1 MFRFLSLAFI
11 LVAISSSAQDKATPP
26 SKITKG
32 KYYFYWGWNRGSYTN
47 SDIHFKGTNY
57 NFTLNNVVA
66 SDKQSKFNL
75 NTYLNPIYA
84 TIPQFDARFG
94 YNISEHYSVSLGDD
108 HMKYKVVQDQ
118 TVKIS
123 GEIAVANYPK
133 YNGQYASSDIQLTD
147 DFLKMEHC
155 DGLNYLNIEFRRYDE
170 LFNLKK
176 IKAGDISI
184 TLNEGIGIGAM
195 MPRTKAALLTN
206 MPRHE
211 FHFAGYATSAVIGL
225 NIQFWKHFFIQGE
238 LKGGYI
244 NMPSIFTTMDDA
256 DRASQHFFFLQK
268 MVLMG
273 WAFTL

>member
-1 MFRFLSLAFI
+1 MLLWFA
-11 LVAISSSAQDKATPP
+11 SSSITAQDKLNTP
-26 SKITKG
+26 SKTNQG

-57 NFTLNNVVA
+57 NFTLDNVT
-66 SDKQSKFNL
+66 STDKQSKFNL

-94 YNISEHYSVSLGDD
+94 YNISEHYSISLGDD
-108 HMKYKVVQDQ
+108 HMKYKMIQDQ

-133 YNGQYASSDIQLTD
+133 YNGTYTNQEIKLTE
-147 DFLKMEHC
+147 DFLKLEHC
-155 DGLNYLNIEFRRYDE
+155 DGLNYLNFELRRYDE
-170 LFNLKK
+170 LFNFKK
-176 IKAGDISI
+176 INAGNISI
-184 TLNEGIGIGAM
+184 SLNEGLGLGAM
-195 MPRTKAALLTN
+195 MPRTKASLLTN

-211 FHFAGYATSAVIGL
+211 FHFAGYAASAVVGL

-256 DRASQHFFFLQK
+256 DRASQHFYFMQK